1 MRQVQTTSCRLV
13 RHVDAVT
20 SAAAPTA
27 PKTAT
32 LGESHHPLAALASPR
47 QVEEAA
53 KIGAALLD

>member
-1 MRQVQTTSCRLV
+1 
-13 RHVDAVT
+13 
-20 SAAAPTA
+20 
-27 PKTAT
+27 